1 MIHFGGL
8 YLEGSRDI
16 FKKLDYCDLCEF
28 TFKLV
33 KFLALK

>member
-1 MIHFGGL
+1 MLHFWGL
-8 YLEGSRDI
+8 YIEGSIDI
-16 FKKLDYCDLCEF
+16 FKKLDYCDFCEF